1 MRQVFGFALFVGG
14 ITSLVCG
21 ATTNFILLVAAR
33 CAWGGCWSIIRLTG
47 MLAVTDCVEEG
58 VAPESMVGTMTGTAS
73 GVTRL
78 GSAVGMAAGGFLSNR
93 IGFSNL
99 FFLAAALSMAVSPA
113 AARLAFEDLPLVS
126 KTAARKVEQ
135 QSQREGG
142 QSSSSSSQSQGSAAL
157 ASRLCACAPP
167 EMSRKQ
173 WQLFALAFA
182 VSCAGNGL
190 IVSTLGAVLAAHSTV
205 DPANPE
211 GGPVIQ
217 VGAGM
222 LVDTATFNGCLLGT
236 RWFLEGLGAP
246 LIGRLIDRV
255 GWQRVAPAVFAL
267 SSFNGAITFCL
278 LQQTAGAAGG
288 EGANGVLMAA
298 VMCCVFLFFLFVSVA
313 DLCIKA
319 IGVSWR
325 ETTLLVQGL
334 DLGAAVGPLLGY
346 SLLEMGLPAA
356 SVLAAQSAVH
366 GAAAIVAAAAAQDH

>member
-1 MRQVFGFALFVGG
+1 MVEAVTVPRPIWFIAACAAISLIGDGSIYVVLPVVFSSRGLSPVQVGVVLSANRWTRLFTNGPAAHVLGVRPVRQVFGFALFVGG

-99 FFLAAALSMAVSPA
+99 FFLAAALSMAISPA

-142 QSSSSSSQSQGSAAL
+142 QSSSSSQSQGSAAL

-190 IVSTLGAVLAAHSTV
+190 IVSTLGAVL
-205 DPANPE
+205 
-211 GGPVIQ
+211 
-217 VGAGM
+217 
-222 LVDTATFNGCLLGT
+222 
-236 RWFLEGLGAP
+236 
-246 LIGRLIDRV
+246 
-255 GWQRVAPAVFAL
+255 
-267 SSFNGAITFCL
+267 
-278 LQQTAGAAGG
+278 
-288 EGANGVLMAA
+288 
-298 VMCCVFLFFLFVSVA
+298 
-313 DLCIKA
+313 
-319 IGVSWR
+319 
-325 ETTLLVQGL
+325 
-334 DLGAAVGPLLGY
+334 
-346 SLLEMGLPAA
+346 
-356 SVLAAQSAVH
+356 
-366 GAAAIVAAAAAQDH
+366 